1 MKDITPVNIWHEG
14 SLKEAS
20 LLDVVSSYDDLKSY
34 ATLSYRI
41 MEAAPVP
48 EESEPPMPSVMIN
61 KIVASGS
68 VYMGGQDY
76 IDWDNSND
84 AAYEFVADKLNLELV
99 VEQP

>member
-41 MEAAPVP
+41 LEAAPVP
-48 EESEPPMPSVMIN
+48 EE
-61 KIVASGS
+61 
-68 VYMGGQDY
+68 
-76 IDWDNSND
+76 SND